1 MPESSIVVRPES
13 MDSASYTHSSRLQA
27 AGLRAAIALF
37 ERAATEVPLPRQP
50 QPIVIADYGAATGH
64 NSLLPIGAAIT
75 ELRKRTRPE
84 HAILV
89 AHTDIAEN
97 DFSALFE
104 TLADDPDSYLRKD
117 SATFASAVGRS
128 FFKQILPSDSISL
141 GWSSWAIQWL
151 SRVPA
156 PVEDHLHAAYTRDER
171 LYAAYTK
178 QAAEDWHEFIAFRG
192 RELSPHGRLVVL
204 TTALNDSGEFGYRPM
219 LDAMF
224 EVLSGLVDDGLLG
237 AEELRR
243 MSVPV
248 VGRTE
253 KDFRA
258 PFAPKD
264 RFEGLSI
271 EHLEVFEGED
281 RYWAQYQ
288 VDKDAAAFG
297 GRWASFARAAVF
309 PALALALDGIPGDER
324 AIEFADQLESGVAKR
339 LAAAPEH
346 MTIPL
351 AKVVLA
357 KGGRSR

>member
-1 MPESSIVVRPES
+1 MPESSIVVRPEP
-13 MDSASYTHSSRLQA
+13 MDGASYTHSSRLQA

-37 ERAATEVPLPRQP
+37 EQAAGEVVLPKQP
-50 QPIVIADYGAATGH
+50 QPIAIADYGAATGH
-64 NSLLPIGAAIT
+64 NSLLPISAAIAA
-75 ELRKRTRPE
+75 LRKRTAPE
-84 HAILV
+84 HPILV
-89 AHTDIAEN
+89 AHTDVAEN
-97 DFSALFE
+97 DFSVLFR
-104 TLADDPDSYLRKD
+104 TLAEDPDSYLRKD
-117 SATFASAVGRS
+117 TATYASAVGRS
-128 FFKQILPSDSISL
+128 FFKQILPSNSISL
-141 GWSSWAIQWL
+141 GWSSWAVHWL

-204 TTALNDSGEFGYRPM
+204 TTALNSSGEFGYRPI

-224 EVLSGLVDDGLLG
+224 EVLSELVDDGPVTSDELG
-237 AEELRR
+237 R
-243 MSVPV
+243 MSIPV

-258 PFAPKD
+258 PFAPKG
-264 RFEGLSI
+264 RFEGLTI

-288 VDKDAAAFG
+288 TDKNAAAFG

-309 PALALALDGIPGDER
+309 PALIAALDGVPGDEH
-324 AIEFADQLESGVAKR
+324 AIEFADQLENGVARR

-346 MTIPL
+346 IKIPL
-351 AKVVLA
+351 AKVVLT
-357 KGGRSR
+357 KSGRSR